1 MVGGGGLGGDIADS
15 VGASRVVD
23 TKKESRIVVR
33 LFLCGLFKGVGVV
46 RCSGRHRNAGL
57 RGC

>member
-1 MVGGGGLGGDIADS
+1 MVGGGGLGGDSADS

-23 TKKESRIVVR
+23 TKKESRIIVR
-33 LFLCGLFKGVGVV
+33 LFLCGLLIWVGVV
-46 RCSGRHRNAGL
+46 GCSGGHRDGCL